1 MRPPRSAVLGGQPWL
16 TRTGVHGESDESTR
30 AAQRTLATLPASG
43 RARDRAACEH
53 RRQQYNYAR
62 FLPDALD
69 SALGQRGTNVEVI
82 VVDDG
87 STDDSREV
95 IARYADR
102 TVVVLQENLG
112 QKAAFNAGLA
122 AATGDIVMFLDS
134 DDLLEPQTAAAVTEV
149 FAKEAGTA
157 RVVFRLAVIDS
168 DGRRTG
174 AYVPSAAMPLPHGDV
189 RARTLAFPDDLAWPS
204 TSGNAFAAWALRRV
218 MPLPLDDD
226 LVNADHDLH
235 TLIPLLGPVAALREV
250 GGSYRVHGRNAVAR
264 QTVDVEQS
272 RSVLTRTQ
280 RSHRGARRPRPS
292 LGVPRRQSTVGH
304 NRRTPPRVPQVGRR
318 RSSDSER
325 HPMARPT
332 RRVGR
337 GVAPLRCSD
346 APASGIRGM
355 VHRRCSPPGAGRT
368 SARRRGLSVPPAGER
383 SLMADS
389 NCGVAATAVKRDVR
403 RSAFATN
410 PSRNAS

>member
-1 MRPPRSAVLGGQPWL
+1 MSIV
-16 TRTGVHGESDESTR
+16 VNNH
-30 AAQRTLATLPASG
+30 
-43 RARDRAACEH
+43 
-53 RRQQYNYAR
+53 NYAR

-69 SALGQRGTNVEVI
+69 SALGQRGVNVEVI

-280 RSHRGARRPRPS
+280 RSHRALADLARRLGYPAANPRSVTTVAHRLVS
-292 LGVPRRQSTVGH
+292 LRLGGAGH
-304 NRRTPPRVPQVGRR
+304 PIPNDTRWLALRDGLVA
-318 RSSDSER
+318 
-325 HPMARPT
+325 AR
-332 RRVGR
+332 
-337 GVAPLRCSD
+337 APLRRSD

-355 VHRRCSPPGAGRT
+355 VHRRCSRPGAGRT

-383 SLMADS
+383 SLMVDS
-389 NCGVAATAVKRDVR
+389 NCGAAATAVKRDVR